1 LNIYQLQR
9 GITADYASEELVK
22 YIKLICGEKAE
33 IRFAKGDDGI
43 VLGLFDDLGLST
55 EGIDNSELDDVFEV
69 KVDGLCG
76 YIAGSNI
83 RSILYG
89 IYAYLK
95 KAGVRFIRPG
105 ENGDYIPKCDLSSLK
120 AELREKA
127 AYRYRTDC
135 IEGTVSYEI
144 LRDYIYWLPKL
155 GFNGYMLQGTS
166 PYLWYDRWY
175 AHHGNKYKT
184 PEPLTVEEADIIT
197 DKIEKDIKRSGMA
210 LHSVGHDYMAPAF
223 GLFGDITEEDIDK
236 RGMRDYIAMVKGERK
251 IKYNHIRY
259 TNMCYTNR
267 EVRQKLVDYF
277 VSYVKEKPHVDFL
290 HIWFADG
297 INNFCECEKCRATSP
312 SDILIMLLNEVDD
325 AFKANGLDTRIVF
338 ELYNDSAWP
347 PLKEKLNDPSRFTI
361 MPCIRQNYI
370 DGYENYNKDY
380 PIPEHL
386 YNNYNLPRK
395 DASVALAFWREW
407 QKIFKGD
414 CFFFDYHLY
423 SDHLVDPGYCQ
434 ISHRLMRD
442 MKLLSSLNSQ
452 GIMHCSSQR
461 KNMPSSYPVYMCGE
475 ILMNPNLSEAE
486 LIKDYYSS
494 AYGEDWE
501 KVYNY
506 LNRLSE
512 LFCPDLVR
520 EGDVAADEEM
530 YIQRHTKIMLPYM
543 YNDEAL
549 AKFQKI
555 SGVIKEF
562 TPVIQKNLAD
572 PDPCRRLSWDILRLH
587 APIAEKLAQGL
598 CAGASGDMPKAQTIG
613 LELIDYLA
621 KTEDEYLPHLDFGLL
636 VRRIKVTFGFTAN
649 IFESIK

>member
-1 LNIYQLQR
+1 MNIYQLQR

-120 AELREKA
+120 AELHEKA

-166 PYLWYDRWY
+166 PYLWYDRLY

-434 ISHRLMRD
+434 ISRRLMRD

-506 LNRLSE
+506 LDTLSE

-562 TPVIQKNLAD
+562 TPVIQKNLED

>member
-1 LNIYQLQR
+1 MYIYQLER
-9 GITADYASEELVK
+9 GATADYASEELVK
-22 YIKLICGEKAE
+22 YIKLICGERAE
-33 IRFAKGDDGI
+33 IRFSDGKDGI
-43 VLGLFDDLGLST
+43 VLGLIDKLNLSSD
-55 EGIDNSELDDVFEV
+55 GIDDKELDDVFEIN
-69 KVDGLCG
+69 VDGLCG

-95 KAGVRFIRPG
+95 KAGCRFIRPG
-105 ENGDYIPKCDLSSLK
+105 ENGDYIPKCDLKTLK
-120 AELREKA
+120 VNIREKA

-135 IEGTVSYEI
+135 IEGTVSYEL

-175 AHHGNKYKT
+175 SHHGNKYMK

-197 DKIEKDIKRSGMA
+197 EKIEMDIKRSGMA

-236 RGMRDYIAMVKGERK
+236 LGMRDYIAVVKGERK
-251 IKYNHIRY
+251 MKYNHIRY
-259 TNMCYTNR
+259 TNLCYTNP
-267 EVRQKLVDYF
+267 EVRQKIVDYF
-277 VSYVKEKPHVDFL
+277 VKYIKEKPYVDYL

-297 INNFCECEKCRATSP
+297 INNFCECEKCRATTP
-312 SDILIMLLNEVDD
+312 SDILIMLLNEVDE
-325 AFKANGLDTRIVF
+325 AFKKNGLNNRIVF

-347 PLKEKLNDPSRFTI
+347 PIKERLNDPSRFTI

-370 DGYENYNKDY
+370 DGYENYDKDY

-386 YNNYNLPRK
+386 YNDYKLPRK
-395 DASVALAFWREW
+395 NASVALAFWREW

-475 ILMNPNLSEAE
+475 VLMDPTLSEEE

-501 KVYNY
+501 KAYNY
-506 LNRLSE
+506 LSTLSD

-530 YIQRHTKIMLPYM
+530 YIERHTKIMLPYM

-549 AKFQKI
+549 KKFEKI
-555 SGVIKEF
+555 NDVIKDFLPIIE
-562 TPVIQKNLAD
+562 KNLSD
-572 PDPCRRLSWDILRLH
+572 TDPCRHLSWEILRLH
-587 APIAEKLAQGL
+587 APIASKFADGL
-598 CAGASGDMPKAQTIG
+598 CAGAAGDMIKAQEIG